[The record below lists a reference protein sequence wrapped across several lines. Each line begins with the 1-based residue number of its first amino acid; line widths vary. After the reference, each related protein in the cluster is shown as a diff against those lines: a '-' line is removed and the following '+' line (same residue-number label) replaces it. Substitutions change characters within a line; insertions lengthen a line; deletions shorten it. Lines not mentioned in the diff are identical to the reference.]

1 MYSCEGDPGCVKYYA
16 EMKRIRE
23 VLNQSLLPLGG
34 RVTYVGGSHRGDLTA
49 IWYFG
54 KNETGFASAK
64 SEIGLFDRILEII
77 CKGL

>member
-23 VLNQSLLPLGG
+23 ALNQSLLPLGG
-34 RVTYVGGSHRGDLTA
+34 RVTYVGSSGKALTA

-54 KNETGFASAK
+54 KNETGFASAQN
-64 SEIGLFDRILEII
+64 EVGLFDRILELV
-77 CKGL
+77 CRGL